1 MISFG
6 RVRDLELIGPLF
18 WMFRVKRKLFP
29 ILLEMIRLITIPVSY
44 TQSY

>member
-18 WMFRVKRKLFP
+18 WMFRVKKDLFP
-29 ILLEMIRLITIPVSY
+29 LLLKMARLITILVSY